1 MKQQTWNSGQ
11 YRTLP
16 VSQKSWYEHEME
28 KIQTHSIQGR
38 IWFYEGSGV
47 VLVKIVQE
55 VGEKTF
61 IQAI

>member
-16 VSQKSWYEHEME
+16 ASQKSWYEQEME

-38 IWFYEGSGV
+38 IWFYEGSRV